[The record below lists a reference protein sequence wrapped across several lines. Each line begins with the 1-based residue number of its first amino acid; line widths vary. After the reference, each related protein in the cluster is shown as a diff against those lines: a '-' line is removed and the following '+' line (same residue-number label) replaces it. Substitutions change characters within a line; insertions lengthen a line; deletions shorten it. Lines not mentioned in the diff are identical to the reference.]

1 MATGGHITAA
11 SNSLGVILMAEP
23 ERWQVSTDAAEV
35 YESCFVPAIFG
46 AWARPVA
53 DAAGI
58 KKGNKVLDVGCG
70 TGVLAREALRRVGQE
85 GQVVG
90 VDLNEGMLAVAAR
103 REPKIEWRR
112 GDAVSL
118 PFEDASFDV
127 VVSQFA
133 LMYFPDRV
141 ASLHEM
147 WRALAPGGR
156 LACAAWAPID
166 HARGYQIL
174 VDIAVRQCGREAA
187 DVLAAPFVLGDR
199 VELAK
204 LFASSGI
211 SGADI
216 TLHGGSIRF
225 PSVKEFIR
233 IEVKGSPL
241 AGMLGDDVM
250 QALAAE
256 AEHAL
261 GEFVVPSGEVVMP
274 MDAHIVT
281 ASKG

>member
-1 MATGGHITAA
+1 
-11 SNSLGVILMAEP
+11 VILMDEP
-23 ERWQVSTDAAEV
+23 EAWQVSTDAAEV

-46 AWARPVA
+46 AWASPVA
-53 DAAGI
+53 EAAGI
-58 KKGNKVLDVGCG
+58 RTGDRVLDVGCG

-90 VDLNEGMLAVAAR
+90 LDLNEGMLAVAAR
-103 REPKIEWRR
+103 TEPDIEWRR
-112 GDAVSL
+112 GDAASL

-141 ASLHEM
+141 ASLRQI
-147 WRALAPGGR
+147 WRTLAPGGR
-156 LACAAWAPID
+156 LAIAVWAPID

-199 VELAK
+199 AGLAT

-211 SGADI
+211 SRADV

-241 AGMLGDDVM
+241 AAMIGDDAM
-250 QALAAE
+250 QSLAAE
-256 AEHAL
+256 SEHAL
-261 GEFVVPSGEVVMP
+261 VEFVVPSGEIIMP

-281 ASKG
+281 AGKGQIPTA